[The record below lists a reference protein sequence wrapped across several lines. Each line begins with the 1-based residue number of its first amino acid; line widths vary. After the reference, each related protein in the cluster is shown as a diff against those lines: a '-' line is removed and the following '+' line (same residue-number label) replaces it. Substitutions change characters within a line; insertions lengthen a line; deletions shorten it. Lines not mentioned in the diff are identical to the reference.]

1 MSFASSSLFAKED
14 KMLTINSPRLRT
26 PSSLQNTQSITS
38 TYEKL
43 ASGKR
48 INSAKDDAA
57 GLQISHRL
65 TTQLAVKQQTLRNL
79 QDGISYGQV
88 ADAGLSEL
96 TDTLQR
102 MRTLALQAANG
113 SNTDIDREALNE
125 EFSQLRDHINSVVVN
140 TEIFGKKPLM
150 SKPELE
156 TNLDNVPVLD
166 EVFSNNVQQGMS
178 SGDISLG
185 LIPAGSTNVRIQIN
199 DNGANDDL
207 NLFTQTGEH
216 LVGQDL
222 SSVQSRIEANLFTPA
237 NGYQG
242 TETYSNGNLFTGGG
256 FNFPAVNSQTING
269 MNFTYSGNGNP
280 SSGSS
285 NEEIFIDN
293 VTEPLLLT
301 VIGSGMFRITA
312 SWDSLGSL
320 NSSSVESSDGP
331 MMVTS
336 TDQAI
341 GEDGYIIFEDID
353 ASAGSLTIEGIT
365 IGRED
370 LAQNAIARIDTALSR
385 IGGFRAEVGAK
396 MNAIESTIRN
406 ESNQSSM
413 LSSANQRIEDTD
425 FAKVMAEKVSLDI
438 VQQAGVSVAMQA
450 RDITKDGILSLLGQ
464 LE

>member
-1 MSFASSSLFAKED
+1 
-14 KMLTINSPRLRT
+14 
-26 PSSLQNTQSITS
+26 
-38 TYEKL
+38 
-43 ASGKR
+43 
-48 INSAKDDAA
+48 
-57 GLQISHRL
+57 
-65 TTQLAVKQQTLRNL
+65 
-79 QDGISYGQV
+79 
-88 ADAGLSEL
+88 
-96 TDTLQR
+96 
-102 MRTLALQAANG
+102 
-113 SNTDIDREALNE
+113 
-125 EFSQLRDHINSVVVN
+125 
-140 TEIFGKKPLM
+140 
-150 SKPELE
+150 
-156 TNLDNVPVLD
+156 
-166 EVFSNNVQQGMS
+166 
-178 SGDISLG
+178 
-185 LIPAGSTNVRIQIN
+185 
-199 DNGANDDL
+199 
-207 NLFTQTGEH
+207 
-216 LVGQDL
+216 
-222 SSVQSRIEANLFTPA
+222 
-237 NGYQG
+237 
-242 TETYSNGNLFTGGG
+242 
-256 FNFPAVNSQTING
+256 
-269 MNFTYSGNGNP
+269 
-280 SSGSS
+280 
-285 NEEIFIDN
+285 
-293 VTEPLLLT
+293 
-301 VIGSGMFRITA
+301 MFRITA

-320 NSSSVESSDGP
+320 NSSSAESSDGP